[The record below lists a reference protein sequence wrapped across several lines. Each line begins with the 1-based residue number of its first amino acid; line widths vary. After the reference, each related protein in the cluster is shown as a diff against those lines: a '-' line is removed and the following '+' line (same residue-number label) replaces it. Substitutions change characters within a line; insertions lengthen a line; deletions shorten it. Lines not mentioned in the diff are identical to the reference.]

1 MAWKWEDGFVGGF
14 IFIFTS
20 QKTPHVSSV
29 CLHLRI
35 YCTNY
40 LQSSFFILYIYITP
54 HVSSVCLHLRIYP
67 GLYIYIYIPKNFFF
81 EYYYIFFLK
90 KYLFNLDKS
99 KCIQI

>member
-35 YCTNY
+35 Y
-40 LQSSFFILYIYITP
+40 
-54 HVSSVCLHLRIYP
+54 P
-67 GLYIYIYIPKNFFF
+67 GLSIYIYIYIFQKISFLNII
-81 EYYYIFFLK
+81 IFSFLK
-90 KYLFNLDKS
+90 NTYLTWASQNAFKFNW
-99 KCIQI
+99 IN